1 MSFEKKM
8 NSLSDTWSFL
18 IGKPDLGMKGLYFPC
33 FSSHVFMIALTFF
46 PYSMLILTA
55 SDFFFKIFYF
65 LSSLYFLF
73 IYLPIF
79 FFVMCSDILPVC
91 VSM

>member
-8 NSLSDTWSFL
+8 NSLSDSWSFL

-55 SDFFFKIFYF
+55 SGFFFFNLLLPS
-65 LSSLYFLF
+65 LSLLF
-73 IYLPIF
+73 IYLF
-79 FFVMCSDILPVC
+79 TYFFVMCSDILPVC
-91 VSM
+91 VSV